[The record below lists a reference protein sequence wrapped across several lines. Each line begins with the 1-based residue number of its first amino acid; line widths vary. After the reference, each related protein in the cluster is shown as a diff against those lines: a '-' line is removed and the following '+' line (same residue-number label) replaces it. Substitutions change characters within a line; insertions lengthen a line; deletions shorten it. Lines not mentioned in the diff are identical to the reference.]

1 MPFSSFDIFCFEFQ
15 RAWNWFFFFLKKRN
29 FPYQFFLFTLLRNH
43 QILEQVETIILWKN
57 NLRAHRVDFAAFSC
71 TIRNWWEKPCISHV
85 VKFTTRWVS
94 DGGKVPI
101 LWGKNGYQLPGLFQF
116 DGFHCILSCYGKLME
131 KPIYF
136 TYYKVYHRMWIWW
149 EKITHTLGKVCVPI
163 FPVHHIR
170 MVL

>member
-1 MPFSSFDIFCFEFQ
+1 MLIFIFLFFDKIASMPFSSFDIFCFEFQ

-71 TIRNWWEKPCISHV
+71 TIRNWWEKPCVSHV
-85 VKFTTRWVS
+85 VKYTARWES

-101 LWGKNGYQLPGLFQF
+101 LWGKKWVPTSRALPIRWISLHFVMLWEIDGETHLF
-116 DGFHCILSCYGKLME
+116 HILQS
-131 KPIYF
+131 
-136 TYYKVYHRMWIWW
+136 
-149 EKITHTLGKVCVPI
+149 VP
-163 FPVHHIR
+163 
-170 MVL
+170 